1 MKSKIYLLTLLVS
14 VGLIAADEPASTA
27 PSNPPAKADNP
38 PAKPGKK
45 KDKGPKAPDGV
56 SDADWKSL
64 LEARKAAATDPA
76 VVAAQA
82 ELDTAKKGTDE
93 KAIADAQSKLAEAQK
108 AAVIKAHPELADAAN
123 KAAEADKKRAGKS
136 KSHDAGAG
144 KPSNKQ

>member
-1 MKSKIYLLTLLVS
+1 MQLSEIVGVLLMQPLTRMKSKIYLLTLLVS

-45 KDKGPKAPDGV
+45 KDKGPKIPDGV
-56 SDADWKSL
+56 SEADWKSL

-82 ELDTAKKGTDE
+82 ELDTAKNVDNTV
-93 KAIADAQSKLAEAQK
+93 SC
-108 AAVIKAHPELADAAN
+108 
-123 KAAEADKKRAGKS
+123 KS
-136 KSHDAGAG
+136 F
-144 KPSNKQ
+144 PLNL